1 MGGEVVHAL
10 RGVDIAIRRNE
21 YVAIMGP
28 SGSGKSTLM
37 NLIGCLDTPNAGEY
51 WLNGELVSDKDED
64 ELARV
69 RNREIG
75 FVFQTFNLL
84 PRATALHNVELP
96 LVYAGVGSDERRKRA
111 TEALER
117 VQLGDRIQHRP
128 NELSG
133 GQRQRVAIARALV
146 NQPSILLADE
156 PTGNLD
162 STTSEEIMRV
172 FEGSGRAGTDGHHG
186 DPRVGH
192 CGSRAS
198 RHRPA
203 RRFGLQRRQAR
214 NFHQVSRHRPARS
227 SPERLTVPFVEAI
240 WLALAQIRV
249 QKLKSFFTLLG
260 VTIGVMFLI
269 AVISIVQG
277 MSSYMENDFAA
288 KMLGVNTF
296 TLRRF
301 PWFGDGASS
310 EEEWRTWLRRPRIY
324 HSDLPLVASV
334 LPPSSRYAVESQEF
348 LQAQSQYSRPK
359 QVEAHAVDG
368 DYFTIKKYDV
378 RVGRLFTQQESTLG
392 APVVVIGDEVAQY
405 FFRDL
410 DPLGRQLR
418 IKGMPYQVIGVLEK
432 QGSVFGLSLD
442 RVAIAPYNSPLH
454 HFTNPR
460 GDVDGIMVQTPT
472 PLAMGDA
479 MESVREVMRG
489 RRKLRPGEPDNFFM
503 ETSASALA
511 FMDKLKKIMT
521 MAGTAF
527 PAIGLIVGGLV
538 IMNIML
544 VAVAE
549 RTREIGIRKS
559 LGARRRDIMR
569 QFLVEAATLSTL
581 GAIIG
586 ILLGIAIAK
595 IIEWKTPLPAAIAPW
610 SIVVATLLGTVV
622 GIISGVYPA
631 RRAASL
637 DPIEAL
643 RKE

>member
-1 MGGEVVHAL
+1 
-10 RGVDIAIRRNE
+10 
-21 YVAIMGP
+21 
-28 SGSGKSTLM
+28 
-37 NLIGCLDTPNAGEY
+37 
-51 WLNGELVSDKDED
+51 
-64 ELARV
+64 
-69 RNREIG
+69 
-75 FVFQTFNLL
+75 
-84 PRATALHNVELP
+84 
-96 LVYAGVGSDERRKRA
+96 
-111 TEALER
+111 
-117 VQLGDRIQHRP
+117 
-128 NELSG
+128 
-133 GQRQRVAIARALV
+133 
-146 NQPSILLADE
+146 
-156 PTGNLD
+156 
-162 STTSEEIMRV
+162 
-172 FEGSGRAGTDGHHG
+172 
-186 DPRVGH
+186 
-192 CGSRAS
+192 
-198 RHRPA
+198 
-203 RRFGLQRRQAR
+203 
-214 NFHQVSRHRPARS
+214 
-227 SPERLTVPFVEAI
+227 VPFVEAI

-277 MSSYMENDFAA
+277 MSSYMENEFAA

-301 PWFGDGASS
+301 PWFGDGAGS
-310 EEEWRTWLRRPRIY
+310 EEEWRAWLRRPRIY
-324 HSDLPLVASV
+324 HSDLPAVANA
-334 LPPSSRYAVESQEF
+334 LPAGSRYAVESQEF

-378 RVGRLFTQQESTLG
+378 RVGRAFTQQESTLG
-392 APVVVIGDEVAQY
+392 APVVVIGDEVATY

-410 DPLGRQLR
+410 DPLGRALR
-418 IKGMPYQVIGVLEK
+418 IKGMPYTVIGVLEK

-460 GDVDGIMVQTPT
+460 GDVDGIMVQAPT
-472 PLAMGDA
+472 SLAMEEA

-489 RRKLRPGEPDNFFM
+489 RRNLRPSEPDNFFM

-511 FMDKLKKIMT
+511 FMDKLKKVMT

-527 PAIGLIVGGLV
+527 PAIGLVVGGLV

-586 ILLGIAIAK
+586 ILLGIAVAK
-595 IIEWKTPLPAAIAPW
+595 VIEWKTPLPAEVAPW
-610 SIVVATLLGTVV
+610 SIVMATLLGTVV

>member
-1 MGGEVVHAL
+1 
-10 RGVDIAIRRNE
+10 
-21 YVAIMGP
+21 
-28 SGSGKSTLM
+28 
-37 NLIGCLDTPNAGEY
+37 
-51 WLNGELVSDKDED
+51 
-64 ELARV
+64 
-69 RNREIG
+69 
-75 FVFQTFNLL
+75 
-84 PRATALHNVELP
+84 
-96 LVYAGVGSDERRKRA
+96 
-111 TEALER
+111 
-117 VQLGDRIQHRP
+117 
-128 NELSG
+128 
-133 GQRQRVAIARALV
+133 
-146 NQPSILLADE
+146 
-156 PTGNLD
+156 
-162 STTSEEIMRV
+162 
-172 FEGSGRAGTDGHHG
+172 
-186 DPRVGH
+186 
-192 CGSRAS
+192 
-198 RHRPA
+198 
-203 RRFGLQRRQAR
+203 
-214 NFHQVSRHRPARS
+214 
-227 SPERLTVPFVEAI
+227 VPFVEAI

-277 MSSYMENDFAA
+277 MSSYMENEFAA
-288 KMLGVNTF
+288 KILGVNTF

-301 PWFGDGASS
+301 PWFGDGAGS
-310 EEEWRTWLRRPRIY
+310 EEEWRAWQRRPRIY
-324 HSDLPLVASV
+324 HSDLPAVAAA
-334 LPPSSRYAVESQEF
+334 LPTGSRYAVESEQF
-348 LQAQSQYSRPK
+348 LQAQSQYARPK

-378 RVGRLFTQQESTLG
+378 RVGRAFTQQESTLG
-392 APVVVIGDEVAQY
+392 APVVVIGDEVATY

-418 IKGMPYQVIGVLEK
+418 IKGMPYTVIGVLEK

-454 HFTNPR
+454 RFTNPR
-460 GDVDGIMVQTPT
+460 GDVDGIMVQAPT
-472 PLAMGDA
+472 PLAMEDA
-479 MESVREVMRG
+479 MEAVREVMRG
-489 RRKLRPGEPDNFFM
+489 RRNLRPSEPDNFFM

-511 FMDKLKKIMT
+511 FMDKLKKVMT

-586 ILLGIAIAK
+586 IILGVLIARV
-595 IIEWKTPLPAAIAPW
+595 IEWKTPLPAEVAPW
-610 SIVVATLLGTVV
+610 SIVMATLLGTVV